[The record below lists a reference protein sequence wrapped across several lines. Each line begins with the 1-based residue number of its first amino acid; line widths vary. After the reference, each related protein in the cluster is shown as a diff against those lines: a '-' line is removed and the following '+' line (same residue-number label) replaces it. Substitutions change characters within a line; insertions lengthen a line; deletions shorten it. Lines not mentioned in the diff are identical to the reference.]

1 LRSTQYKVE
10 KYISERT
17 GTSLSRSKDVTAKV
31 TDQKSTMGKVNE
43 DMEELG
49 HHSLQIGAQEKSG
62 LKMKILSLDHQL
74 TMMHG
79 SSTPLAGIHKRRRSI
94 EAK

>member
-10 KYISERT
+10 KYISETT
-17 GTSLSRSKDVTAKV
+17 GTSWSCSKDVTAEI
-31 TDQKSTMGKVNE
+31 TDHKSMMGKVNE
-43 DMEELG
+43 DVEELG
-49 HHSLQIGAQEKSG
+49 RHSLQIGAEEKSG

-79 SSTPLAGIHKRRRSI
+79 SSIRLAGIYKRRRSI